1 MQAIKEEPMKTE
13 EKLGR
18 ALKDLMAK
26 EPLDQI
32 SVKRL
37 TAICGINRQTFYYH
51 FRDIYDLLTWIF
63 LNETIQEIKNAETY
77 LEAIYGFFAYIEKN
91 KIFVMNVASSAG
103 KDLFVEFLNNHVK
116 VIIMRSLQVK
126 DEENVLTLDE
136 KKFIAKYFGSACV
149 AILIDWITSNMKE
162 PKNEVI
168 RKLVVISK
176 HQAEDCIEKFKLSKK
191 G

>member
-18 ALKDLMAK
+18 ALKDLMSK

-77 LEAIYGFFAYIEKN
+77 LEAIYGFFDYIEKI
-91 KIFVMNVASSAG
+91 KF
-103 KDLFVEFLNNHVK
+103 
-116 VIIMRSLQVK
+116 SL
-126 DEENVLTLDE
+126 
-136 KKFIAKYFGSACV
+136 
-149 AILIDWITSNMKE
+149 
-162 PKNEVI
+162 
-168 RKLVVISK
+168 
-176 HQAEDCIEKFKLSKK
+176 
-191 G
+191 

>member
-1 MQAIKEEPMKTE
+1 MQAVKEVEMKTE
-13 EKLGR
+13 EKLGKT
-18 ALKDLMAK
+18 LKDLMSK

-37 TAICGINRQTFYYH
+37 TEICKINRQTFYYH
-51 FRDIYDLLTWIF
+51 FRDIYDLLTWVF

-77 LEAIYGFFAYIEKN
+77 LEAIYGFFDYIEKN

-103 KDLFVEFLNNHVK
+103 KDLFVEFLTNHVK
-116 VIIMRSLQVK
+116 IIIMRSLQVK
-126 DEENVLTLDE
+126 DAENALSVDE
-136 KKFIAKYFGSACV
+136 KRFIAKFFGSASV

-168 RKLVVISK
+168 RKLVIISK
-176 HQAEDCIEKFKLSKK
+176 HQAEDCIEKFKLSRK